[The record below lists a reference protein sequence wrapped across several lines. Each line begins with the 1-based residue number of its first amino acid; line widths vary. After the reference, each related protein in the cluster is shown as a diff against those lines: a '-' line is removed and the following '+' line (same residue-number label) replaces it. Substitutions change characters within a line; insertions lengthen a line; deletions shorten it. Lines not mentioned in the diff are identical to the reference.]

1 MGQKWGKLLH
11 ISKKSSTF
19 AANFDIDPTD
29 MEKVTLKLRTTK
41 SAGTIRLRFRL
52 KDGRKCDLT
61 HPSDI
66 VADLRDLAKL
76 DSTGEPAKHVSK
88 YDQEL
93 VADIREERRIISAA
107 YAAMRADGAPMTGE
121 ALHTYI
127 ERIKHPNAQTG
138 QPRTLLERFQ
148 KYIADSER
156 DGVIG
161 AARSRHYS
169 VVARIL
175 RRFLVVYG
183 CLDMTPEQVS
193 GQTLMDLRNFVLNE
207 YQYVADWP
215 QLYADCKTIDIP
227 TARRAENTAATKF
240 KMLRTFF
247 TALED
252 AGEIEKSPFRRLG
265 GEHRRKVLREKY
277 DAPIYLLADELQ
289 RVIAADIPAE
299 LEDTRKAFVVQ
310 CAFGCRLGDFA
321 RLSMDNISI
330 DPTGFAYIHYLPEKT
345 AGAAADYSEV
355 ETPIMRYALDII
367 KGCGF
372 DFPVLRNCYG
382 HCGYNA
388 KIKDLLKACGIERK
402 VTKYNVETGTNEY
415 RPLYEFGSSKLARK
429 TNVDI
434 MHKVQLNEYAAG
446 LHSESSDAVKHYTKL
461 ERADRFALM
470 CIAFRQPAYKVDANL
485 QLIEG
490 AQ

>member
-1 MGQKWGKLLH
+1 VGQKWGKLLH

-19 AANFDIDPTD
+19 AANFDIDPID

-121 ALHTYI
+121 ALHAYI

-183 CLDMTPEQVS
+183 CLDMTPEQVT

-227 TARRAENTAATKF
+227 TTRRAENTAATKF

-299 LEDTRKAFVVQ
+299 LEDTRSAFVVQ

-372 DFPVLRNCYG
+372 VFPVLRNCYG

>member
-19 AANFDIDPTD
+19 AANFDIDPID

-183 CLDMTPEQVS
+183 CLDMTPEQVT

>member
-1 MGQKWGKLLH
+1 
-11 ISKKSSTF
+11 
-19 AANFDIDPTD
+19 

-41 SAGTIRLRFRL
+41 STGTIRLRFRL

-76 DSTGEPAKHVSK
+76 DNTGEPAKHVSK
-88 YDQEL
+88 YDPEL

-121 ALHTYI
+121 TLHTYI
-127 ERIKHPNAQTG
+127 ERIKRPNIETG

-156 DGVIG
+156 DGLIG
-161 AARSRHYS
+161 NARGRHYS

-175 RRFLVVYG
+175 RRFLVVTNRI
-183 CLDMTPEQVS
+183 DITPAQV
-193 GQTLMDLRNFVLNE
+193 TAPVLMDFRAFVLDE
-207 YQYVADWP
+207 YRYTADWP

-227 TARRAENTAATKF
+227 TERRSDNTAATKL

-252 AGEIEKSPFRRLG
+252 AGEIDANPFRRLG
-265 GEHRRKVLREKY
+265 KEHTRKVLREKY
-277 DAPIYLLADELQ
+277 DAPIYLVAEELQ
-289 RVIAADIPAE
+289 RVLSAKIPAK
-299 LEDTRKAFVVQ
+299 LEETRSAFVVQ

-321 RLSMDNISI
+321 RLSMDNIAV
-330 DPTGFAYIHYLPEKT
+330 DPSGFAYIHYLPEKT
-345 AGAAADYSEV
+345 AEAAADYSEV
-355 ETPIMRYALDII
+355 ETPIMRYALEII

-372 DFPVLRNCYG
+372 SFPILRNRYG
-382 HCGYNA
+382 ASGYNA
-388 KIKDLLKACGIERK
+388 KIKDLLQACGIDRK
-402 VTKYNVETGTNEY
+402 VTKYNAETGTNEY

-429 TNVDI
+429 THVD
-434 MHKVQLNEYAAG
+434 MLNKVQINEYAAG
-446 LHSESSDAVKHYTKL
+446 LHSENSEAVKRYTNL

-470 CIAFRQPAYKVDANL
+470 CVAFRQPAYKVGADL
-485 QLIEG
+485 ELIEE
-490 AQ
+490 AQPAR

>member
-1 MGQKWGKLLH
+1 MGQT
-11 ISKKSSTF
+11 IAYIKKSSTF

-138 QPRTLLERFQ
+138 QPRALLERFQ

-183 CLDMTPEQVS
+183 CLDMTPGQVT

-207 YQYVADWP
+207 YKYVADWP

>member
-1 MGQKWGKLLH
+1 
-11 ISKKSSTF
+11 
-19 AANFDIDPTD
+19 

-41 SAGTIRLRFRL
+41 STGTIRLRFRL

-88 YDQEL
+88 YDAEL

-121 ALHTYI
+121 TLHTYI
-127 ERIKHPNAQTG
+127 ERIKRPNAMSA
-138 QPRTLLERFQ
+138 QPRSLLERFQ
-148 KYIADSER
+148 KYIADCER
-156 DGVIG
+156 DGLVG
-161 AARSRHYS
+161 RDRSRHYS

-175 RRFLVVYG
+175 RRFLVVNSS
-183 CLDMTPEQVS
+183 LDITPAQMTAPM
-193 GQTLMDLRNFVLNE
+193 LMDFRNFILNE
-207 YQYVADWP
+207 YQYTADWP

-227 TARRAENTAATKF
+227 TERRADNTAATKL
-240 KMLRTFF
+240 KMFRTFF

-252 AGEIEKSPFRRLG
+252 AGEIDASPFRRLG
-265 GEHRRKVLREKY
+265 SEHRRKVLREKY

-289 RVIAADIPAE
+289 RVLSAEIPAE
-299 LEDTRKAFVVQ
+299 LEDTRSAFVVQ

-321 RLSMDNISI
+321 RLSMENLAV
-330 DPTGFAYIHYLPEKT
+330 DPSGFAYIHYLPEKT
-345 AGAAADYSEV
+345 AEAAADYTEI
-355 ETPIMRYALDII
+355 ETPVVRYALDII

-372 DFPVLRNCYG
+372 SFPVLRNCYG

-388 KIKDLLKACGIERK
+388 KIKDLLKACGIDRK
-402 VTKYNVETGTNEY
+402 VTKYNAEAGTNEY

-429 TNVDI
+429 TNVDM

-485 QLIEG
+485 ELIEG

>member
-183 CLDMTPEQVS
+183 CLDMTPGQVT

-207 YQYVADWP
+207 YKYVADWP